1 MNKKFGILL
10 LTVALA
16 ALLLIPAVGLADAG
30 SFAGDSDWGSDWDSG
45 WDSDWDS
52 SSDWGDDWSSSWDD
66 DDDDYYYSSGSDY
79 TSGSSS
85 GGFFSGMGLAVL
97 VLVIVLMMSINS
109 RKKTAGNTGKKN
121 TAANTARR
129 PVRVNVGAQRTAM
142 PMTIAQLKEMDP
154 NFSEEAMKETIAN
167 LYIRMQNCWSTKQ
180 WEEMR
185 ASMTDSLF
193 NQMGS
198 QLQGLIRSRQT
209 NYVERIAVLGVE
221 LTGFGQDENKD
232 MLAAIVQARIVD
244 YTLRDDTGELVSG
257 SRTSEKFMTYE
268 WMMVR
273 SKGAST
279 DTIEGQEA
287 KNCPNCGAPLD
298 LNHTAKCAYCGT
310 IITAE
315 EHDWV
320 LSAIKGI
327 SQHTT

>member
-1 MNKKFGILL
+1 MNRKFGILL
-10 LTVALA
+10 LTLALA
-16 ALLLIPAVGLADAG
+16 ALLLVPAVGLADAG
-30 SFAGDSDWGSDWDSG
+30 SFAGDTDFGSDWGSDWGSSSSDWGSDWD
-45 WDSDWDS
+45 
-52 SSDWGDDWSSSWDD
+52 DDWSTSSSWDD
-66 DDDDYYYSSGSDY
+66 DDYDY
-79 TSGSSS
+79 TYSGSSVDL
-85 GGFFSGMGLAVL
+85 GPETEDGKIGLGSVVL
-97 VLVIVLMMSINS
+97 VAIIVIIVLS
-109 RKKTAGNTGKKN
+109 RAKKKGN
-121 TAANTARR
+121 ARQTTNQ
-129 PVRVNVGAQRTAM
+129 PVRVNAGAQRTVL
-142 PMTIAQLKEMDP
+142 PMTVAQLKQMDP
-154 NFSEEAMKETIAN
+154 NFSEEAMKEHIAN

-185 ASMTDSLF
+185 ASMTDALF

-198 QLQGLIRSRQT
+198 QLQGLIRGRMT
-209 NYVERIAVLGVE
+209 NYVERIAVLSVD

-232 MLAAIVQARIVD
+232 MLTAIVQTRIVD

-257 SRTSEKFMTYE
+257 NRTAEKFMTYE

-273 SKGAST
+273 SKGAAT
-279 DTIEGQEA
+279 GTVEGQEA

-327 SQHTT
+327 SQRTS